1 MNLLEGNPV
10 PNMKINPRA
19 KQDFHYGGHE
29 ISGGMPCSIELR
41 GSQLSLPFE
50 FLGSLMYLALLQ
62 YIYYINIYIYYI
74 NIYTYIYIYISIN
87 INIYQYIYIIYSTIP
102 ATSTCSAIHGLENF
116 WVNGSLCLHSRG
128 CGIFMAN
135 TAHVMRSPVMIHFS
149 WIQQSQYG
157 KCKGQMTWIF
167 LGAQRL
173 HHITTIHQNNIG
185 WKFHIMRIVKQFW
198 VSTTFFFRNT
208 THFTNFT
215 NQRFT
220 QHQDSA
226 KGEEVQPWSGEF
238 LGHQDAHRERST
250 AMSDPEHCPWRGFE
264 LLVLTMNL
272 VRKHHK

>member
-19 KQDFHYGGHE
+19 KQGFQYGGHE

-62 YIYYINIYIYYI
+62 YIYILYQHIYIY
-74 NIYTYIYIYISIN
+74 
-87 INIYQYIYIIYSTIP
+87 QYIYSTIP
-102 ATSTCSAIHGLENF
+102 ATSTCSAIHIPKQHRMEISHHENCET
-116 WVNGSLCLHSRG
+116 V
-128 CGIFMAN
+128 
-135 TAHVMRSPVMIHFS
+135 
-149 WIQQSQYG
+149 
-157 KCKGQMTWIF
+157 
-167 LGAQRL
+167 LGF
-173 HHITTIHQNNIG
+173 HHI
-185 WKFHIMRIVKQFW
+185 
-198 VSTTFFFRNT
+198 FFRNT
-208 THFTNFT
+208 THLTNFT

-250 AMSDPEHCPWRGFE
+250 AMSDPEHCP
-264 LLVLTMNL
+264 
-272 VRKHHK
+272 